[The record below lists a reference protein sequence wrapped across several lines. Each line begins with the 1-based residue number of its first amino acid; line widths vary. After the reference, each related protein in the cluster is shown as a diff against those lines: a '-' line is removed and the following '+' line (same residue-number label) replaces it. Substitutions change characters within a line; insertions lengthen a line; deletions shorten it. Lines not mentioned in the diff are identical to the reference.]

1 MKKTLFIFL
10 ICFHLLNSCMKGER
24 VDLVIHNAQV
34 HVMDEN
40 MSVEEAIAIRDGKI
54 VEVGPE
60 RQILNKYRSDETI
73 DALGKDIY
81 PGFTDAHGHIFA
93 YANQKM
99 SVDLVGCKSMNE
111 VVYRCEKYLSRTGKT
126 FIVGRGWDQ
135 TLFSNKEMPDYK
147 ALSEKF
153 KNIPVCLYRIDG
165 HAALVNEF
173 LFKKAKISEYSA
185 VNGGEV
191 QFINGEPSGILLD
204 NAMKLVEEF
213 LPKFSKSEWNEKIL
227 EVQQELFQ
235 YGVTGVHE
243 AGIEYEQISIL
254 KNLIKQ
260 NKLKLNVYAM
270 LLPSEKNKEFAR
282 KNGPYNFRNLNIRS
296 FKVYADG
303 ALGSRGA
310 LLKEKY
316 ADDKH
321 TNGLLLTPISEIKRI
336 SNFCLNNG
344 YQMNTHGIGDSA
356 ISIILDVCKN
366 AYQVKKDHRFRVEHA
381 QVVNPRD
388 FQKFADYAVFPSVQP
403 THAVSDCRWVENRIG
418 SNRLP
423 GAYAYKSLLN
433 QFGMLA
439 IGTDF
444 PVESTNPFLTIHA
457 AVKRKNKQNEPKN
470 GFYMQEALTL
480 DEVLKGMTIWA
491 AFAEF
496 NESKRGSLEKGKEAT
511 LVIFD
516 KPLVA
521 SDLFIENFAW
531 KTFIKGRKVYE
542 QGEL

>member
-1 MKKTLFIFL
+1 
-10 ICFHLLNSCMKGER
+10 MKGER

-73 DALGKDIY
+73 DALGKDVY

-111 VVYRCEKYLSRTGKT
+111 VIYRCEKYLSLTGKK

-173 LFKKAKISEYSA
+173 LIKKAGISESSA

-191 QFINGEPSGILLD
+191 QLINGEPSGILLD
-204 NAMKLVEEF
+204 NAMKLVEEY

-243 AGIEYEQISIL
+243 AGIEFEQISIL

-260 NKLKLNVYAM
+260 NKLNLNVYAM

-310 LLKEKY
+310 LLNEKY
-316 ADDKH
+316 ADDEH
-321 TNGLLLTPISEIKRI
+321 TNGLLLTPISEIKSI

-366 AYQVKKDHRFRVEHA
+366 AFQVKKDHRFRVEHA

-418 SNRLP
+418 SNRLL

-457 AVKRKNKQNEPKN
+457 AVKRKNKKNEPKN

-516 KPLVA
+516 KPVMA